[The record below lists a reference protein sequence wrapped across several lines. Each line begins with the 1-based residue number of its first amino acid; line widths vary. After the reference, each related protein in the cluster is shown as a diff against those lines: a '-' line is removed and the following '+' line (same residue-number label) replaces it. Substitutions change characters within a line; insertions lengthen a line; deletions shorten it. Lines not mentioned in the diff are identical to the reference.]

1 MAVAMIILVG
11 VGHVFD
17 IARQVR
23 QIILENAPVAVGL
36 ELDMNRFQYV
46 RARAQGQPVPEPK
59 GMLAKF
65 QARIAEDFGVQPG
78 DEMVAGFR
86 ATSEINAKLY
96 LIDMDIMNVLMRFR
110 KQMTFGEKLKWWG
123 SMLAIPFI
131 RKKTVE
137 KEMERYSQG
146 DEDFIEQAGK
156 SFPTLKKVLL
166 DDRNV
171 HMAKNLREMEQKHDI
186 VLALVGDGHIP
197 GLSQLLKDCEVRV
210 IRIDQVRNWQL
221 KTESETSISYS
232 FNA

>member
-1 MAVAMIILVG
+1 MLILAG

-17 IARQVR
+17 IAEQVR
-23 QIILENAPVAVGL
+23 QIILEHTPVAVGL
-36 ELDMNRFQYV
+36 ELDNNRFQYV
-46 RARAQGQPVPEPK
+46 RARSLGQPVPEPK

-65 QARIAEDFGVQPG
+65 QARIAEDFGVQAG

-86 ATSEINAKLY
+86 AASEINARLY
-96 LIDMDIMNVLMRFR
+96 LIDMDIMNVLVRF
-110 KQMTFGEKLKWWG
+110 KMQITFKEKLKWWG

-137 KEMERYSQG
+137 KEMERYSQEG
-146 DEDFIEQAGK
+146 EDFIEQAGK

-171 HMAKNLREMEQKHDI
+171 HMARNLREMEEKHDI

-197 GLSQLLKDCEVRV
+197 GMSELLKDRELKL
-210 IRIDQVRNWQL
+210 IRIGEVRNWQP
-221 KTESETSISYS
+221 KKDAGTTISYS